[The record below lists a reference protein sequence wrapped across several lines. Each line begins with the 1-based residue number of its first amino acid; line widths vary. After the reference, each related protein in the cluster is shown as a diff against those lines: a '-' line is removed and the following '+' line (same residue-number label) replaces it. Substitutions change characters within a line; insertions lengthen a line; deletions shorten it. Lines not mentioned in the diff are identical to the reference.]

1 MPDMSHLG
9 FDRNAFE
16 VSTGQYSAVRDG
28 RPLAVGAESRP
39 TPDARSCRVPVFVD
53 VTP

>member
-1 MPDMSHLG
+1 LG

-16 VSTGQYSAVRDG
+16 VSTGQYCSSGWAAAGGWRWV
-28 RPLAVGAESRP
+28 SP
-39 TPDARSCRVPVFVD
+39 TPGARSCRVPVFVD